1 MQFDICSPALLLAS
15 IFDATPLETPPPART
30 LLITGS
36 SGVGKTTWC
45 RELVG
50 SADSRISLAG
60 FISPGVYE
68 GGHKTGI
75 DLVALPDW
83 QVRRLA
89 ESQGSASQPTP
100 AAPESDPS
108 SPQEIATQNWR
119 FISETLE
126 WGDELLHEEAAP
138 DLWVFDELGPLEFLQ
153 NTGLHTAL
161 DIVSAR
167 RYQLAVVVVRPTLV
181 PLACERWPWAEVC
194 DLSQAP
200 AAGWGSA

>member
-1 MQFDICSPALLLAS
+1 MQYDNCSPALLLAS
-15 IFDATPLETPPPART
+15 IFDTTPLETPQPVART
-30 LLITGS
+30 LLITGA

-50 SADSRISLAG
+50 IADSRINLGG

-68 GGHKTGI
+68 SGHKTGI

-83 QVRRLA
+83 RVRRLA
-89 ESQGSASQPTP
+89 ERRAGDSPLA
-100 AAPESDPS
+100 AAPDPAPS
-108 SPQEIATQNWR
+108 SSEAMLTKHWH

-126 WGDELLHEEAAP
+126 WGDGLLREDAAP
-138 DLWVFDELGPLEFLQ
+138 DLWVFDELGPLEFLH

-167 RYQLAVVVVRPTLV
+167 RYQLAVVVVRPDLL
-181 PLACERWPWAEVC
+181 PLARERWPWAEVC

-200 AAGWGSA
+200 AEGWGSA